1 MHFSKLSFEKAKEM
15 SYKDLAYL
23 VIEEKGA
30 MKIAE
35 IFKIIIDKIGGTE
48 SDFQNKIGDFY
59 TKVSTDKRFIII
71 DGELDLRDNHGS
83 DKVKKALDDDDDDI
97 DDIIDEEETID
108 EDDHFSKYDVQED
121 DDYEED
127 DLKDLVIIDDDEIEE

>member
-1 MHFSKLSFEKAKEM
+1 MSFSKLSIEEAKDM

-30 MKIAE
+30 MKIAD
-35 IFKIIIDKIGGTE
+35 IFKIIIDKIDGSDE
-48 SDFQNKIGDFY
+48 DFQNKIGDFY

-71 DGELDLRDNHGS
+71 DGELDLRENHGS
-83 DKVKKALDDDDDDI
+83 DKVKKAIDDDDDDI
-97 DDIIDEEETID
+97 DDILEEEESLD
-108 EDDHFSKYDVQED
+108 DDDHFSKYDLQDD

>member
-1 MHFSKLSFEKAKEM
+1 MSFSKLSIEEAKDM

-30 MKIAE
+30 MKIAD
-35 IFKIIIDKIGGTE
+35 IFKIIIDKIGGSDE
-48 SDFQNKIGDFY
+48 DFQNKIGDFY

-71 DGELDLRDNHGS
+71 DGELDLRENHGS
-83 DKVKKALDDDDDDI
+83 DKVKKAMDDDDDDI
-97 DDIIDEEETID
+97 DDILEEEESFD
-108 EDDHFSKYDVQED
+108 DDDHFSKYDLQDD

-127 DLKDLVIIDDDEIEE
+127 DLKDLVIIDEDEIEE

>member
-1 MHFSKLSFEKAKEM
+1 MHFLKLSLEEAKEM

-23 VIEEKGA
+23 IIVEKGA
-30 MKIAE
+30 MKIADV
-35 IFKIIIDKIGGTE
+35 FKKIIDKLQGSE
-48 SDFQNKIGDFY
+48 EDFQNKIGDFY

-71 DGELDLRDNHGS
+71 DGELDLKENHGS

-97 DDIIDEEETID
+97 DDLLEEEETLD
-108 EDDHFSKYDVQED
+108 EEDHFSKYDLQED

-127 DLKDLVIIDDDEIEE
+127 DLKDLVIIDEDEIEE